1 MFQGDIPQYY
11 TYNVFLKVYQF
22 LMHYPMLVTYFI
34 DPLILNSKLNIIKKD
49 IKEKAVNWLKLIT
62 KQVQA
67 QIMKDLWY

>member
-1 MFQGDIPQYY
+1 
-11 TYNVFLKVYQF
+11 
-22 LMHYPMLVTYFI
+22 MLVTYFI
-34 DPLILNSKLNIIKKD
+34 DPLILSSKLNIIKKD